1 MLEGGEG
8 EGVAG
13 GREAERKGVTSRES
27 LFYVLFF
34 TVAAAAAGAAVVAV
48 ANAVVVAVVVD
59 VAVAVAVVVAVSE
72 RRSRPYRERKSH
84 LKSNNLRPNGKK
96 KVSFK
101 KVFFSSSRS
110 FSRQNF
116 CIAFQILKDLIYSR
130 NESIKKASKVSRNGE
145 AKGGL

>member
-1 MLEGGEG
+1 M
-8 EGVAG
+8 AG

-34 TVAAAAAGAAVVAV
+34 TVAAAAGAAVVAV
-48 ANAVVVAVVVD
+48 VNAVVVAVVVD
-59 VAVAVAVVVAVSE
+59 VAVAVVVAVSE

-96 KVSFK
+96 KVFFK

-130 NESIKKASKVSRNGE
+130 NESIKKASKVSQNGE
-145 AKGGL
+145 VEGGL